1 MTQQQSRGHGFEG
14 ATLRLEWPRP
24 HVAMVTF
31 TRPAERNT
39 LTLDFIAELVQV
51 LELVRPL
58 SPAALI
64 LTGSG
69 STFCAGADLKMLS
82 SEESGLFRAPMA
94 FRDRFLAPLAQ
105 LFDSLEEQPF
115 PVIAAVNGHAIGGGF
130 EMALSSDLRIA
141 SSNATFGVPEVKLG
155 AIPGAGGVQK
165 LARHVGRSKA
175 LEWILM
181 GSRIP
186 ADEAHARGLLV
197 EVVAPDQL
205 LERALAMGDELATSG
220 PKALAQAKASV
231 YAAEDSD
238 VRTARRFGVEALTA
252 LASTDEWREGVRAF
266 AEKRAPDFR
275 KRAGE

>member
-64 LTGSG
+64 L
-69 STFCAGADLKMLS
+69 
-82 SEESGLFRAPMA
+82 RAPMA